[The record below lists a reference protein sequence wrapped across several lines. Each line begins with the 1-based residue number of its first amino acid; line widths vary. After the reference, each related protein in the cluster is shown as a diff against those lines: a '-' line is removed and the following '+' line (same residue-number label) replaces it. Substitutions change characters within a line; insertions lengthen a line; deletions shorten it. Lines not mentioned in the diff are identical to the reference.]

1 MDERETLLQQAKDKG
16 LKPHHSTGV
25 DKLKAMISGAQ
36 SASGEGGGD
45 QGNDQDKT
53 ASPGGDV
60 GNGEGQ
66 SDGQDSSE
74 ANEGETSSP
83 PVQSDL
89 IEARV
94 LDSLKHNGKL
104 YGPDTDRP
112 TVELTLK
119 EFETLEGFKVV
130 ERLPEG

>member
-1 MDERETLLQQAKDKG
+1 MDERETLLQRAKDMG

-45 QGNDQDKT
+45 QGNDPAQ
-53 ASPGGDV
+53 ASVKGGGDL
-60 GNGEGQ
+60 
-66 SDGQDSSE
+66 
-74 ANEGETSSP
+74 SP
-83 PVQSDL
+83 PLPSQDDL

-119 EFETLEGFKVV
+119 EFEALEGCKVV
-130 ERLPEG
+130 ERQPEG

>member
-1 MDERETLLQQAKDKG
+1 MDERETLLQQAKDMG
-16 LKPHHSTGV
+16 LKPHHSTGAE
-25 DKLKAMISGAQ
+25 KLKAMIAEAK
-36 SASGEGGGD
+36 SAADEGTKGGD
-45 QGNDQDKT
+45 T
-53 ASPGGDV
+53 SPP
-60 GNGEGQ
+60 
-66 SDGQDSSE
+66 
-74 ANEGETSSP
+74 SSP
-83 PVQSDL
+83 AKGEL